1 MEYENCEQ
9 YVLCELEDAQAR
21 NELLKNDNDRL
32 DARVKLLEERLEAIQ
47 NAKPSRIDA
56 YVTACGRKQMFKD
69 CTYATITDV
78 KGADG
83 QQMPFRVWCEECVR
97 DYGRPEWLSGSEFIE
112 FFEPEFR
119 QEYEDAI
126 AEEQE

>member
-9 YVLCELEDAQAR
+9 YVLGELEDAQAR

-32 DARVKLLEERLEAIQ
+32 DAQVKLLEERLEAIQ
-47 NAKPSRIDA
+47 NAKPSRIEA

-69 CTYATITDV
+69 CTYATSTNV

-83 QQMPFRVWCEECVR
+83 QLMPFRVWCEECMR
-97 DYGRPEWLSGSEFIE
+97 DYGRPKWLSVSEFIE

-119 QEYEDAI
+119 QEYERRV
-126 AEEQE
+126 QEGK